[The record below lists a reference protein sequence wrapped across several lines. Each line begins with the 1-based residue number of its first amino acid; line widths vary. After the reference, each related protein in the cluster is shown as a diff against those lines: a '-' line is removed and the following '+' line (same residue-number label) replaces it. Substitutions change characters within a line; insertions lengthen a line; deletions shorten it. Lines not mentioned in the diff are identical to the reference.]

1 MQKSEIL
8 NHFENEA
15 REGIWDNLYNPNNPS
30 SYSFINRIKK
40 SLDSIEDLNDK
51 KVIDLGCGTGA
62 LIPFVLNKNAL
73 KH

>member
-30 SYSFINRIKK
+30 NNVKDCC
-40 SLDSIEDLNDK
+40 LQ
-51 KVIDLGCGTGA
+51 
-62 LIPFVLNKNAL
+62 LISG
-73 KH
+73 